1 MILSTEH
8 KFIFFSNGKTGTT
21 SIERALSKYD
31 ESENY
36 RFASK
41 GLFNKIHIPPV
52 LVKAMVPETLWKECF
67 KFTFVRNP
75 YDWFVSQW
83 FYNFAARP
91 EASDSALK
99 QLEQR
104 TRIVSKRISNWKR
117 VRRYEPS
124 LQPSTDLARREC
136 FSRNDILF
144 LYDFLRAKDRTLPI
158 YEGKY
163 QVSYIWD
170 ADRRTIVDFIG
181 RFERLSS
188 DFNLAMERIGL
199 NVSLPEANR
208 TDHRYYQTYFNEDA
222 AQYVYDLW
230 RLDFDALNYP
240 RDLPPIKIH
249 ARGQ

>member
-124 LQPSTDLARREC
+124 LRPSTNLARNKPSEKRK
-136 FSRNDILF
+136 F
-144 LYDFLRAKDRTLPI
+144 LTK
-158 YEGKY
+158 
-163 QVSYIWD
+163 
-170 ADRRTIVDFIG
+170 
-181 RFERLSS
+181 
-188 DFNLAMERIGL
+188 
-199 NVSLPEANR
+199 
-208 TDHRYYQTYFNEDA
+208 
-222 AQYVYDLW
+222 
-230 RLDFDALNYP
+230 
-240 RDLPPIKIH
+240 
-249 ARGQ
+249 